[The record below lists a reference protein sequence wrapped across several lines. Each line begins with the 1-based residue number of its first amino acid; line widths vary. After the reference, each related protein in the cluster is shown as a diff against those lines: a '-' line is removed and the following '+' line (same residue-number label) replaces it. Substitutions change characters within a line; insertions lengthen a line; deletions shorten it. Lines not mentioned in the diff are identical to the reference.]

1 VSSAGSF
8 VIAKRY
14 ARALLAVALDGDDK
28 PDRPDRPDQ
37 KLDPD
42 KIERELSDIA
52 ALLESQP
59 KLADTLS
66 TPAIAAETRV
76 AILDEVMSGQ
86 RLSGATVNLLRLL
99 TSRERMSVFGLIIE
113 QYRKLLLE
121 HKQIQPGEVTSA
133 YPLNDQQQKR
143 LAHGLGEALGKTME
157 LTFSNDAKLVGG
169 LVVRVSNRVY
179 DASVIRQLERVKEKA
194 LSSL

>member
-1 VSSAGSF
+1 MTTAGSF
-8 VIAKRY
+8 VIAERY
-14 ARALLAVALDGDDK
+14 ARALLGVALDGDDQT
-28 PDRPDRPDQ
+28 DRPD
-37 KLDPD
+37 KTIDPD
-42 KIERELSDIA
+42 KIERELSEIA

-59 KLADTLS
+59 KLADALS

-76 AILDEVMSGQ
+76 AILDEVISGQ
-86 RLSGATVNLLRLL
+86 SLTGATVNLLRLL

-133 YPLNDQQQKR
+133 HPLSDQQQKR
-143 LAHGLGEALGKTME
+143 LADGLGEALGKTME
-157 LTFSNDAKLVGG
+157 LTFAHDAKLVAG

>member
-1 VSSAGSF
+1 VTTTGAF

-14 ARALLAVALDGDDK
+14 AQALLGVALDADK
-28 PDRPDRPDQ
+28 T
-37 KLDPD
+37 D
-42 KIERELSDIA
+42 KNDKKVDADEIERELSDIA

-59 KLADTLS
+59 KLADALS

-76 AILDEVMSGQ
+76 AILDEVISGES
-86 RLSGATVNLLRLL
+86 LTGAVVNLLRLL
-99 TSRERMSVFGLIIE
+99 TSRERMSVFGLIFE

-121 HKQIQPGEVTSA
+121 YKQIQPGEVTSA
-133 YPLNDQQQKR
+133 HPLNDQQQKR
-143 LAHGLGEALGKTME
+143 LADGLGEALGKTME
-157 LTFSNDAKLVGG
+157 LTFSNDAQLVGG

-194 LSSL
+194 LSIL